1 MVLWGH
7 LDIIVL
13 FILFFQAEFYPQTI
27 TETVFDVFPPSAS
40 VIKEASDRRTCSSSG
55 CNYLERLWAYLTI
68 RYSIYIRR
76 PVPSTDQAI
85 PSCFYFRIS

>member
-1 MVLWGH
+1 MVYGGQ

-13 FILFFQAEFYPQTI
+13 IILSFQAEFYPQTI
-27 TETVFDVFPPSAS
+27 TETVFDVFPPSAN

-68 RYSIYIRR
+68 RHIIYIRTVKLLA
-76 PVPSTDQAI
+76 PVVYFTD
-85 PSCFYFRIS
+85 PV